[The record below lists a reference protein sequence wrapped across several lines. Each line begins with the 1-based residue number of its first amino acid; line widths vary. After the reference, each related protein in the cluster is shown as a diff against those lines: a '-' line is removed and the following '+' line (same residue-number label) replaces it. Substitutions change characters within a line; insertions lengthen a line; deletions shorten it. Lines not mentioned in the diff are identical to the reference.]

1 MRAAADIR
9 PAMKKALQETKVS
22 RSSVSTTKGSAHME
36 QRTLDIGRPD
46 RLGSLR
52 LQLGFVVSRLS
63 AGRDGHTIADA
74 RAVRPSLQS
83 DLETSD

>member
-1 MRAAADIR
+1 
-9 PAMKKALQETKVS
+9 
-22 RSSVSTTKGSAHME
+22 ME